1 MSVMVIAV
9 VLSVL
14 LILTV
19 VATRVVRRR
28 DTELLPARPRRADG
42 DGPGPAAALP
52 APDRAPLKG
61 RH

>member
-1 MSVMVIAV
+1 MVIAV

-19 VATRVVRRR
+19 VATRVVRRH

-42 DGPGPAAALP
+42 DGPGPAALP
-52 APDRAPLKG
+52 APDHAPLKG
-61 RH
+61 RR